1 MKSGYRLYQQI
12 TFRTNAGQRQQIEF
26 AAWAMG
32 VSVAEY
38 CRVVATESAKLISQK
53 IKEEG
58 AEFIPAPDLPQIPEE
73 TDLQRV
79 VKEFNRKL
87 ANRSWNVGG

>member
-1 MKSGYRLYQQI
+1 MKASRRLFQQI
-12 TFRTNAGQRQQIEF
+12 AFRLDAGQRQQIEF

-38 CRVVATESAKLISQK
+38 CRVVATESAKLISEK
-53 IKEEG
+53 LKSGE
-58 AEFIPAPDLPQIPEE
+58 AFIPSPELPHLPEE
-73 TDLQRV
+73 TDLQQV

-87 ANRSWNVGG
+87 SNRSWR

>member
-1 MKSGYRLYQQI
+1 MKASRRLFEQVS
-12 TFRTNAGQRQQIEF
+12 FRANAGQMQQIQF

-87 ANRSWNVGG
+87 ANRSWHGN